1 MNAPESMQSLYQV
14 WIYTMDYLQNNYDI
28 SEAAIDMWISCLTP
42 KSIEKGIVTLEINT
56 DFQKDIVEQ
65 QYGERLRES
74 FSHVLGFEVSLNI
87 ISIERKPNIEPT
99 PADDQFGSNY
109 FFNRTAESGEYTFEN
124 FIVGSSNRFAHAA
137 AVSVAS
143 NPAVQYNPLFIYGNS
158 GLGKTHLLYA
168 VCAALREKNPQL
180 RVIYTKCEEMTNDYI
195 NALGVG
201 QEAINEFRATYRQ
214 ADILLID
221 DIQFL
226 AGKIQTQ
233 EEFFHT
239 FDYLYNA
246 GRQIILTSDR
256 PPREIATLSDRLRGR
271 FEQGLLA
278 DIQAPDLETRIAIIK
293 RKAFLLHMHISDDV
307 CEYIATQLKDNV
319 RQLEGV
325 VKTMHAQYL
334 IGGNSPTLSVA
345 QNAIRD
351 IRSNNQPTPV
361 TIDRIISE
369 VSRTFNVSV
378 ADIRS
383 KSRTAQIARA
393 RQVAFFVV
401 RSITGLKQ
409 EEIGQEFGGFDHTT
423 VLYSLRKV
431 DSMMQ
436 TDPSFKNTVN
446 DIIRNLSEN

>member
-1 MNAPESMQSLYQV
+1 MNSNEAIHSLYQV

-42 KSIEKGIVTLEINT
+42 KSIEKGVVTLEINT
-56 DFQKDIVEQ
+56 DFQKDIIEQ

-74 FSHVLGFEVSLNI
+74 FSHVLGFEVTLNI
-87 ISIERKPNIEPT
+87 VSVERKPTIEPT
-99 PADDQFGSNY
+99 PADDSFGSNY
-109 FFNRTAESGEYTFEN
+109 FFNRTAETGEYTFEN
-124 FIVGSSNRFAHAA
+124 FIVGASNRFAHAA
-137 AVSVAS
+137 AVSVAT
-143 NPAVQYNPLFIYGNS
+143 NPAVQYNPLLIYGNS

-168 VCAALREKNPQL
+168 ICAAVREKNPQL

-195 NALGVG
+195 NALSIG
-201 QEAINEFRATYRQ
+201 QNAVNEFRATYRQ
-214 ADILLID
+214 ADILLVD

-239 FDYLYNA
+239 FDYLFNA

-256 PPREIATLSDRLRGR
+256 PPREISTLSDRLRSR
-271 FEQGLLA
+271 FEQGLHA

-307 CEYIATQLKDNV
+307 CEYIASQLKDNV

-334 IGGNSPTLSVA
+334 IGGNSPTLSIA

-361 TIDRIISE
+361 TVDRIINE

-409 EEIGQEFGGFDHTT
+409 EEIGHEFGGFDHTT

-431 DSMMQ
+431 DAMMQ
-436 TDPSFKNTVN
+436 SDPSFKNTVN

>member
-1 MNAPESMQSLYQV
+1 MHSLYQV
-14 WIYTMDYLQNNYDI
+14 WICAMDHIQQNYTI
-28 SEAAIDMWISCLTP
+28 SETALDMWMGALTL
-42 KSIEKGIVTLEINT
+42 KSIDNGMVKLEVNT
-56 DFQKDIVEQ
+56 NFQKNIIEQ
-65 QYGERLRES
+65 QYGTCLTEA
-74 FSHVLGFEVSLNI
+74 FSHVLGFPVTLNI
-87 ISIERKPNIEPT
+87 ISTERKPIIEPT
-99 PADDQFGSNY
+99 PADDDFGSNY
-109 FFNRTAESGEYTFEN
+109 FFNRTAETGEYTFEN
-124 FIVGSSNRFAHAA
+124 FIVGKSNELAHAA
-137 AVSVAS
+137 SMAVAT
-143 NPAVQYNPLFIYGNS
+143 NPAVYYNPLFIYGGS

-168 VCAALREKNPQL
+168 ICAAVREKNPQT
-180 RVIYTKCEEMTNDYI
+180 RVLYVKCEEMTNDFI
-195 NALGVG
+195 QAV
-201 QEAINEFRATYRQ
+201 ADKTITDFREHYRQ
-214 ADILLID
+214 ADILLVD

-226 AGKIQTQ
+226 AGKDRTQ

-246 GRQIILTSDR
+246 GRQIVLTSDR
-256 PPREIATLSDRLRGR
+256 PPREIATLSDRLRSR
-271 FEQGLLA
+271 FEGGIRA
-278 DIQAPDLETRIAIIK
+278 DIKPPELETRIAIIK
-293 RKAFLLHMHISDDV
+293 RKAFLLNMHISDDV
-307 CEYIATQLKDNV
+307 CEYIANQLKTNV

-334 IGGNSPTLSVA
+334 IGGNSPTLAIA

-383 KSRTAQIARA
+383 KSRTSQIARA

-423 VLYSLRKV
+423 VLYGLRKV
-431 DSMMQ
+431 DTMMQ

-446 DIIRNLSEN
+446 DIIKNLSEE